1 MDLPRYGEVK
11 RKLRETVRDASPLHK
26 YATKP
31 GENFFEFRAGGTRL
45 VCHTIGL
52 GDVMMI
58 RQLGRAFVEY
68 LRRHGDPELGDVVL
82 TSGGYAPKL
91 HQETGD
97 VNLYW
102 WYSFGPMD
110 DQPERFFAEHVE
122 PNLDVPPDV
131 VLCASPRFQEE
142 ARRHGYDTLHFPI
155 GTYGYEPLNLE
166 RSGLG
171 YAGSRWHKSGE
182 KIREMLEPFRNQP
195 DFEWV
200 SAFTLP
206 EQLNLWY
213 NTRLATFGV
222 TKEAQRRWGT
232 VNSRVFEALASGTPL
247 VLRQHPTVEN
257 VLGFDYPYQV
267 ASQAGVIDTVEEIR
281 ATPEATLT
289 EFETFSRSVR
299 DDHSY
304 VTRLET
310 LFDYL
315 D

>member
-11 RKLRETVRDASPLHK
+11 QKLRETVRDASPLHK

-31 GENFFEFRAGGTRL
+31 GENHFEFRAGRTRL

-91 HQETGD
+91 HQEAGD
-97 VNLYW
+97 VHLYW

-110 DQPERFFAEHVE
+110 DHPEQFFEEHVE
-122 PNLDVPPDV
+122 PNLDAPPDV
-131 VLCASPRFQEE
+131 VLCASRRFQKE
-142 ARRHGYDTLHFPI
+142 ARQRGYDTLYFPI
-155 GTYGYEPLNLE
+155 GTYGYEPLDLE
-166 RSGLG
+166 REGLG

-182 KIREMLEPFRNQP
+182 KIREMLGPFRDDP
-195 DFEWV
+195 EFEWV
-200 SAFTLP
+200 SEFTLP

-213 NTRLATFGV
+213 NTRLVTFGV
-222 TKEAQRRWGT
+222 TKGAQREWGT
-232 VNSRVFEALASGTPL
+232 VNSRVFETLASGTPL
-247 VLRQHPTVEN
+247 ILREHPTVEDI
-257 VLGFDYPYQV
+257 LGFDYPYQV
-267 ASQAGVIDTVEEIR
+267 SSRAETLDAVDEILSD
-281 ATPEATLT
+281 PEATLA
-289 EFETFSRSVR
+289 EFSEFSSLVR
-299 DDHSY
+299 EDHSY